1 MKRLLLSLLILIA
14 LSVSACGDDSDNKG
28 KDDKK
33 ETKLP
38 QAVSILDGGLEFRL
52 PDGWKYAPVEGM
64 SGGTVFYNDPRLSEL
79 DPEELQIS
87 ISVTFGQT
95 VELDTSDLPV
105 KENLVMG
112 IAGVTPYDEEMSS
125 KSPKEIVETV
135 FSQAGY
141 SLGSKDITTFNN
153 GAYAY
158 YRPTDSDM
166 QGIVGVIKEGDTIGV
181 TLIATDKL
189 SENEGTL
196 AEIVRSIR
204 VNPSKVP
211 TSTPYAEPTQ
221 FIPTQA
227 PVETVIV
234 IVTATPDFVVTPF
247 ETPILPCTHSVQ
259 PGDTLASIALFYN
272 ISMADLMAANDI
284 TEDTTVLEL
293 GQELTLPIP
302 NCEN

>member
-1 MKRLLLSLLILIA
+1 MKRLLLSLFILIA
-14 LSVSACGDDSDNKG
+14 LSVSACGDDSDDKG

-38 QAVSILDGGLEFRL
+38 QAVSILDGGLEFHL
-52 PDGWKYAPVEGM
+52 PDGWKTAPIEGM

-79 DPEELQIS
+79 DPNELQET
-87 ISVTFGQT
+87 ISVTFGDT

-112 IAGVTPYDEEMSS
+112 LVGVTPYDEEMSS
-125 KSPKEIVETV
+125 KSPQEIVEAV

-141 SLGSKDITTFNN
+141 SLGSKDITTFDN

-158 YRPTDSDM
+158 YRPTGSDM
-166 QGIVGVIKEGDTIGV
+166 HGIAGIVKEGDSIGV
-181 TLIATDKL
+181 ALITTDKL

-196 AEIVRSIR
+196 ADIVRSIR
-204 VNPSKVP
+204 INPSKVP
-211 TSTPYAEPTQ
+211 TSTPYAEPTR

-234 IVTATPDFVVTPF
+234 IVTDTPDFVVTPF
-247 ETPILPCTHSVQ
+247 ETPVTPCTYAVQ
-259 PGDTLASIALFYN
+259 PGDTLASIAIQHN
-272 ISMADLMAANDI
+272 ISMEDLIELNDI
-284 TEDTTVLEL
+284 TEDTTMLEI
-293 GQELTLPIP
+293 GQELQLPIP
-302 NCEN
+302 GCVE